1 MGSLPEEPVL
11 EAHSKMANSWS
22 NRVKFIVR
30 YMYDYDGN
38 GVLDQNDFECLAVR
52 NTIMEGKGDW
62 DPIKYEKNKTVMINL
77 WQQIAQIAD
86 FDKNGEVDT
95 EEFMGGVEIACKG
108 KNYDDL
114 PEAFKFFIE
123 AQFRTIDVDGDGS
136 IGLEEFRYDC
146 VSRMAYST
154 VDVLDEAFKK
164 VAESDSLTLDRYK
177 DLYAQFLGNPDESC
191 VACNLFGPL
200 PEL

>member
-1 MGSLPEEPVL
+1 
-11 EAHSKMANSWS
+11 MANSWG

-95 EEFMGGVEIACKG
+95 EEFMGGVETACKG
-108 KNYDDL
+108 KKYDDL

-146 VSRMAYST
+146 VSRMAYSN

-164 VAESDSLTLDRYK
+164 VAESDSLTLERYK